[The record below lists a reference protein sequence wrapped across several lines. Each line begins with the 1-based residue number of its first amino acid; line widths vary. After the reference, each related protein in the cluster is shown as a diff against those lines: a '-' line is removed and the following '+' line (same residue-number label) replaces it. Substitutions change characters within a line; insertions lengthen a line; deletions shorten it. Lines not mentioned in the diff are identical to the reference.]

1 MAPDPE
7 DTFMATGQV
16 SRPELLKAVQQLGP
30 EEFEA
35 FLEQA
40 LALRKS
46 SNPAVLSATES
57 RLLERINRGIP
68 DEVSRR
74 YAELARKR
82 KRRALTADEHRELL
96 ALTHEVETRDADRAA
111 ALVRLAKARRVP
123 VRTLI
128 KTLGIRPAPVRG

>member
-30 EEFEA
+30 EEFDA

-46 SNPAVLSATES
+46 SKPAVLSATES